1 MQCNLKTPA
10 QVDKVGNNIMARY
23 TITYSCGHT
32 ADKQLF
38 GKIDDRDNYINW
50 CKEHKLCPECQRKL
64 AAEKRE
70 EEYNNALKNI
80 DALPALTGSE
90 KQIKWAISIRQ
101 RWIDIARE
109 YFESK
114 GKTLDEVKDILLK
127 KYSAEKD
134 AIESSDCYKYVENYF
149 MLLLH
154 ALTTQ
159 SAAFFIDHRRA
170 FA

>member
-1 MQCNLKTPA
+1 
-10 QVDKVGNNIMARY
+10 MARY

-38 GKIDDRDNYINW
+38 GKIDDRENYINW
-50 CKEHKLCPECQRKL
+50 CKEHKLCPECQRKQL
-64 AAEKRE
+64 EAQRS
-70 EEYNNALKNI
+70 EYYEIALKSV
-80 DALPALTGSE
+80 AELPALNGSE
-90 KQIKWAISIRQ
+90 KQVKWAISIRQ
-101 RWIDIARE
+101 NWIDIAKE

-114 GKTLDEVKDILLK
+114 GKTLDEVKDLLLK
-127 KYSAEKD
+127 TYNERKED
-134 AIESSDCYKYVENYF
+134 IESSESYKFVDNYY

-154 ALTTQ
+154 AMTNE